1 MVAGGRYSAN
11 AELGIGWG
19 GLCLLLLV
27 LLCPNTA
34 EALDPD
40 RYLSGTPDRTSPLNR
55 PSGVGLFSGTQRQSI
70 QSYCNGLNMSDYNC
84 RRISRILFAS
94 REITE
99 ISSIVW
105 DSNQTGKLGS
115 RDSNPPYYNRWGDAR
130 MIASPQAASGS
141 SNSSY
146 YCMSLFFDPPI
157 PSGWDME
164 FRWTVGSNP
173 SGTNVNQSV
182 AVDVHFGTG
191 AGTNARS
198 SLKRSATAGRF
209 RENPEG
215 GTAFLSWQEFE
226 IEDLGRSIPEVRWCV
241 YTTLVNNTV
250 YNRARIDGV
259 LFGTDREEFC
269 RPGLNADDEGCR
281 PEHDGFI
288 DRYCTALDLP
298 GPNCQRVSRLAFTR
312 SGVGEHVWDPTHGEA
327 SAEGGSSSVLSPPVQ
342 KGEYSCMSLYL
353 DQPNPQGAE
362 FRFAWDLSR
371 RGVVSGESGQ
381 INALMRFYFFAPG
394 AGADHDPL
402 NSGRS
407 SDEFYFLRPSSDSG
421 FEGWIGGVVSDP
433 ATEAGELK
441 WCYYGGNPTVG
452 EQDRG
457 RIDNFRFA
465 EVAASESID
474 SPAEIA
480 PYCTALNIENAL
492 CTRVSSI
499 AFLGRDAG
507 QLAWDPNHA
516 MGAVPGDMRS
526 VASQQVGSEDYSCL
540 SLYFSEEPIARGS
553 DISFRWAVGRGA
565 GSGSSSLLLW
575 LAPTDADQLPTVDPG
590 QPSISQSQAGFSAW
604 MKHSAVANVGA
615 VPEIRW
621 CYFGVVSSAGEMD
634 IGRVDR
640 LEVAEGIGVS
650 FVLPDP
656 NPGPAIVEG
665 TSASISVRSGIAFA
679 DGDSVLIRLL
689 VEEGQRFIDTDAANV
704 TEDPAM
710 PERLILE
717 YTLSGDGT
725 TLEHV
730 LILPTQ
736 DDDRPGPVSNIRL
749 SLLPPSSGVEYRV
762 SAPSSAY
769 LIAVKDNGRLIPEY
783 CTALNMQTELCDR
796 VSSIV
801 FEDSASPGRVWD
813 ANHAMGAVP
822 GDMRSVASPQ
832 AGLGDYSCM
841 SMHFSDPLF
850 AGSDI
855 SFQWALGRG
864 PGGGGSSS
872 SMLVWFAPTGA
883 EQLPMLTFEQPGIGQ
898 EHEGFSAWI
907 EHSAVAIN
915 RPVPEIRWCYF
926 GGNPSPDEMDIGR
939 VDRLTVIEGGRIR
952 FVLSNRR
959 PAVVEGT
966 AAAIV
971 VRSEVA
977 VEAGRTVSI
986 RLLVEEGGR
995 FLDPNGP
1002 NVVADVS
1009 TPGRLVLELPL
1020 TGDGTALEHA
1030 LMLPTQDDNR
1040 PGPVAN
1046 IRLALAEPLPTAGYR
1061 LGTPSSG
1068 YLIAVK
1074 DNRRLIMEYCMAL
1087 NMSAALCDRVS
1098 GIVFAENESGERI
1111 WISDHPEGAVP
1122 GDDRSVASPSV
1133 EDGDYSCMSMYFDE
1147 PIVGGSDI
1155 SFQWS
1160 LGRGAGGGSSTLLVW
1175 FAPTGA
1181 DQPPMLTLGPP
1192 RISQEQDGFSAWM
1205 EHSTVA
1211 IDRPIPELRW
1221 CYFGANPSPGET
1233 DIGRVD
1239 RLAVSEGIAIS
1250 FVLPEPNPGP
1260 AIVEGTAA
1268 SILVVSPIPFAD
1280 GESVLIR
1287 LLVEEGERFIDRGG
1301 PNVVAEEL
1309 LSGQLVLELP
1319 LTGDGTA
1326 LEHALMLP
1334 TQDDNRPEPGGNIRL
1349 ALAEP
1354 PPEAGYRVSTPSS
1367 GYLITAKDNRL
1378 QIMDYCEALNLGEDL
1393 CARLSSVVFANDS
1406 TWNAS
1411 HQMGALPGDMLSVAS
1426 PSVGAG
1432 DYSCMSLHFSD
1443 PLAFGS
1449 DISFQWSLG
1458 RGAGGGDS
1466 SSTLLVWLAPT
1477 VADQPPMLA
1486 LGQPRISQEQ
1496 DGFSAWMEHSAVAID
1511 RPVPEIRWCYFGGNP
1526 SPGEM
1531 DIGRVD
1537 RLAVSEGI
1545 EVSFVL
1551 PEPNP
1556 GPAIV
1561 EGATATVLL
1570 ASETPF
1576 ADGEVVML
1584 RLLVEEG
1591 QRFLDPNGPNVV
1603 SEGSSQLVLELP
1615 LTGDGT
1621 ALEHVLM
1628 LPTHDDDRADP
1639 DGNIRL
1645 ALAEPSSNAY
1655 RLGTPSGGYLI
1666 AVEDNDYR
1674 PNAEGLI
1681 RWWQLLRQCKAPSC
1695 PTPSGSAPTLA
1706 NNPGL
1711 PMRTEDELEGIAA
1724 TFQDL
1729 LTDGTLNVNGD
1740 EMNDTMDLRIIL
1752 RYLAGL
1758 RGEALVE
1765 SDDADEAMRRRT
1777 KLQAFER

>member
-1 MVAGGRYSAN
+1 MVAGGRHFAN
-11 AELGIGWG
+11 AGASIGWG
-19 GLCLLLLV
+19 GFCLVLLI

-34 EALDPD
+34 EALDIAFYITGKPKHTD
-40 RYLSGTPDRTSPLNR
+40 SLPR
-55 PSGVGLFSGTQRQSI
+55 PSDAGLFSGTQSQEI
-70 QSYCNGLNMSDYNC
+70 QAYCDGLNMSDYSC
-84 RRISRILFAS
+84 RRISRIFFARRVDTRAPS
-94 REITE
+94 MAT
-99 ISSIVW
+99 W
-105 DSNQTGKLGS
+105 DNNQTGKLGS
-115 RDSNPPYYNRWGDAR
+115 SDSEPPYHDRWGDTR
-130 MIASPQAASGS
+130 MVASPRMRGR
-141 SNSSY
+141 SY

-157 PSGWDME
+157 PPGSGME
-164 FRWTVGSNP
+164 FRWTAGSRP
-173 SGTNVNQSV
+173 THRTNERAT
-182 AVDVHFGTG
+182 AVSVHFGTVV
-191 AGTNARS
+191 APTNAERDIRRS
-198 SLKRSATAGRF
+198 QDASRF
-209 RENPEG
+209 RENIEG
-215 GTAFLSWQEFE
+215 GTAFLAWSRFQILNF
-226 IEDLGRSIPEVRWCV
+226 GRNIPEVRWCV
-241 YTTLVNNTV
+241 HTAFITDTV
-250 YNRARIDGV
+250 YNRARLDGF
-259 LFGTDREEFC
+259 LFGTDEEEFC
-269 RPGLNADDEGCR
+269 RPELNAGNGTCISGHND
-281 PEHDGFI
+281 FI
-288 DRYCTALDLP
+288 DRYCTALDLSSSD
-298 GPNCQRVSRLAFTR
+298 CQNVSRLVFTR

-327 SAEGGSSSVLSPPVQ
+327 SAEGGSSSVLSPPV
-342 KGEYSCMSLYL
+342 KLGEYSCMSLYL
-353 DQPNPQGAE
+353 DQPNPQGADI
-362 FRFAWDLSR
+362 RFAWDLSR
-371 RGVVSGESGQ
+371 RAVVSGESGEM
-381 INALMRFYFFAPG
+381 NALMRFYFFASG

-402 NSGRS
+402 NSDRS
-407 SDEFYFLRPSSDSG
+407 SNAFYFLRPSSDSG
-421 FEGWIGGVVSDP
+421 FEGWTGGAVSDP
-433 ATEAGELK
+433 ATEAEELK
-441 WCYYGGNPTVG
+441 WCYYGGHVSVG

-457 RIDNFRFA
+457 RLDNLGFA

-474 SPAEIA
+474 SRPEIA

-499 AFLGRDAG
+499 AFLGLDAE
-507 QLAWDPNHA
+507 QLAWAPDHA

-540 SLYFSEEPIARGS
+540 ILYFSEEPIARGS
-553 DISFRWAVGRGA
+553 DISFQWAAGRGA
-565 GSGSSSLLLW
+565 GSGSSSLLVWYTPLGVDE
-575 LAPTDADQLPTVDPG
+575 PPTVDPG
-590 QPSISQSQAGFSAW
+590 QPSISQSQTGFSAW
-604 MKHSAVANVGA
+604 MKHSAVADVGA

-689 VEEGQRFIDTDAANV
+689 VEEGQHFIDTDAPNV

-717 YTLSGDGT
+717 YTLSGDGAA
-725 TLEHV
+725 LEHV

-736 DDDRPGPVSNIRL
+736 DDNRPLTVTNIRL

-762 SAPSSAY
+762 SAPSSGY

-801 FEDSASPGRVWD
+801 FEDSASLGRAWD

-822 GDMRSVASPQ
+822 GDMRSVASQQ
-832 AGLGDYSCM
+832 AGLDDYSCM
-841 SMHFSDPLF
+841 SMHFSDPLV

-855 SFQWALGRG
+855 SFQWAVGRG
-864 PGGGGSSS
+864 AGGGGSSS

-883 EQLPMLTFEQPGIGQ
+883 EQLPMITLGRPRIGQ
-898 EHEGFSAWI
+898 EQDGFSAWI

-995 FLDPNGP
+995 FIDPNGP
-1002 NVVADVS
+1002 NVVS
-1009 TPGRLVLELPL
+1009 EGSSQLVLELPL

-1074 DNRRLIMEYCMAL
+1074 DNRRLIMEYCSAL

-1098 GIVFAENESGERI
+1098 GIVFAENESGERS

-1133 EDGDYSCMSMYFDE
+1133 GDGDYSCMSMYFDE

-1160 LGRGAGGGSSTLLVW
+1160 LGRGAGGGSSSMLVW

-1205 EHSTVA
+1205 EHSAVA

-1496 DGFSAWMEHSAVAID
+1496 EGFSAWMEHSAVAID

-1531 DIGRVD
+1531 DIGRID
-1537 RLAVSEGI
+1537 RLEVSEGI
-1545 EVSFVL
+1545 AINFVL
-1551 PEPNP
+1551 PELNP

-1615 LTGDGT
+1615 FTGDGET
-1621 ALEHVLM
+1621 KLLGLM
-1628 LPTHDDDRADP
+1628 LPTHDDDRIDP

-1655 RLGTPSGGYLI
+1655 RLGTPSGGFLI

-1674 PNAEGLI
+1674 PNVEGLI
-1681 RWWQLLRQCKAPSC
+1681 RWWQLLRQCKAPNGC
-1695 PTPSGSAPTLA
+1695 PTPSGSVPELPDSP
-1706 NNPGL
+1706 NL
-1711 PMRTEDELEGIAA
+1711 PMRTEDELGNIAA
-1724 TFQDL
+1724 TFQAL
-1729 LTDGTLNVNGD
+1729 LADETLDVNGD
-1740 EMNDTMDLRIIL
+1740 GFYDTMDLRIIL

-1758 RGEALVE
+1758 RGGALVE